1 MFPVGHGFGLNWSID
16 EFEIEHYVRFLG
28 LKWVLI
34 VMGVLL
40 ELLVVVDLSLTLYM
54 MYEV

>member
-1 MFPVGHGFGLNWSID
+1 MIPVGHGFGLNWSIV

-28 LKWVLI
+28 LKWVLRG
-34 VMGVLL
+34 MGVLS
-40 ELLVVVDLSLTLYM
+40 ELLDLSLTLYV